1 MTTSLLFGRS
11 RYRRRSQSLQS
22 ALGEKQVCLTLDTMA
37 NSFQIAEWP
46 SDGEAAARAKNLGLR
61 RESVSIDSSDDKAD
75 VHFAKSRVSLASREW
90 DSIFGTQKIKQH
102 SRWPMKFVF
111 EDVGMFIR
119 GSDGRSLTFS
129 LLYSK
134 EVTVTLLTKE
144 EREVFCLLV
153 YLLSGRHQGVGRG
166 RSMADSPCA

>member
-1 MTTSLLFGRS
+1 MQRATRIFSEVEEMNALEDDNQLVIWSVTVPKKKSIIT
-11 RYRRRSQSLQS
+11 QS

-75 VHFAKSRVSLASREW
+75 VHFAKSRVSLATSEW

-119 GSDGRSLTFS
+119 GSDGRSLTLAS
-129 LLYSK
+129 ERTYS
-134 EVTVTLLTKE
+134 VYGVSCRPVAMAWLALT
-144 EREVFCLLV
+144 
-153 YLLSGRHQGVGRG
+153 
-166 RSMADSPCA
+166 

>member
-1 MTTSLLFGRS
+1 MQRATRIFSEVDELNALEDDNQLVIWSVTVPKKKSIIT
-11 RYRRRSQSLQS
+11 QS

-37 NSFQIAEWP
+37 NSIQIAEWP
-46 SDGEAAARAKNLGLR
+46 SDGEAAAKAKSLGLR
-61 RESVSIDSSDDKAD
+61 RESLGSIDSGDVKDD

-90 DSIFGTQKIKQH
+90 DSIFGKQKIKQH

-119 GSDGRSLTFS
+119 GSDGRSLTFN

-134 EVTVTLLTKE
+134 EVTVT
-144 EREVFCLLV
+144 F
-153 YLLSGRHQGVGRG
+153 
-166 RSMADSPCA
+166 